1 MNLLAQ
7 EKTVR
12 PSLPVNLLCNFV
24 PWQSNFP
31 LQNFVPYQ
39 DE

>member
-24 PWQSNFP
+24 PWQSNSP
-31 LQNFVPYQ
+31 LQNFVAYQ